1 LKEGG
6 IQMNPAHSL
15 WYQCTTGF
23 RIVVIGVVAVVMLA
37 TSSVE
42 KSPGVYRD
50 SSYPSGRDTGQIQ
63 DERDADFYF
72 NLGNDYNESGKYK
85 EAIES
90 FKRVIRINP
99 DNAEAQFNLGLA
111 YINMNYR
118 NSALVQYEILKSLNT
133 EYANELLD
141 ITYSI

>member
-1 LKEGG
+1 
-6 IQMNPAHSL
+6 MNPPHSL

-23 RIVVIGVVAVVMLA
+23 RIVVIGVVVVVMLA

-42 KSPGVYRD
+42 KSTGVYKD
-50 SSYPSGRDTGQIQ
+50 SSHPSGRDTGQIQ
-63 DERDADFYF
+63 DEKDADFYF
-72 NLGNDYNESGKYK
+72 YLGYDYNESGKYK

-141 ITYSI
+141 IIYST